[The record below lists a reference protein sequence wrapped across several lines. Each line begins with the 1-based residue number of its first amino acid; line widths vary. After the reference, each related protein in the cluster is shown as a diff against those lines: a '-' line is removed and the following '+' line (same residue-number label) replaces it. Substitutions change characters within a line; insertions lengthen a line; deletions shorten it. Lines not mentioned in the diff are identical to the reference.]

1 MLWLCQ
7 LLHNLWGKL
16 CILRPL
22 VTNLCRIRLTLFSQ
36 EIPFFLLFIQ
46 AQNLYLV
53 DICLLPWRHWYWLVV
68 QNTVSMLYSDWLN
81 LQDSSLWLVECAG
94 LLPLI
99 GWMCRTL
106 ASDWLNVQNASLW
119 FFEGAGLL
127 PLISWMYTVMVPI
140 LLYHQFC
147 STLYWSIMQVFY
159 LVIGQL
165 QFG

>member
-127 PLISWMYTVMVPI
+127 PLISWM
-140 LLYHQFC
+140 C
-147 STLYWSIMQVFY
+147 RY
-159 LVIGQL
+159 LSYCIISFAALFIGQL
-165 QFG
+165 CRYFTLWLVNYNLDKT